1 MKTLKIEVME
11 DAINPRSPM
20 DGDCNIGTI
29 AYKHSRY
36 VLGEEEI
43 YDPIDYLRELY
54 GIAADMPY
62 TDKTLE
68 ILQNKANK
76 YGFVLLPVYLYDH
89 SGLSISTTPFSC
101 RWDSGQVG
109 FIYTDL
115 KTVNEKNGLNWKRWS
130 AKRRKQV
137 EEWLK
142 AELQTFDYYMTGQV
156 YGFIVE
162 EDGEEIDSCWGF
174 YGPDPRTNGIA
185 DYVDKE
191 LLDEYLKTHML

>member
-1 MKTLKIEVME
+1 MKTLKIEEMD

-20 DGDCNIGTI
+20 YGDGNIGTI

-43 YDPIDYLRELY
+43 DDPIDFLKELY
-54 GIAADMPY
+54 GIEGNLPY
-62 TDKTLE
+62 TNEVLE
-68 ILQNKANK
+68 YLQEKANK

-89 SGLSISTTPFSC
+89 SGTSISTTPFSDS
-101 RWDSGQVG
+101 WDSGQVG

-115 KTVNEKNGLNWKRWS
+115 KTLNEKNGLNWKRWS

-142 AELQTFDYYMTGQV
+142 AELQTFDYYMKGQV
-156 YGFIVE
+156 CGFIVE
-162 EDGEEIDSCWGF
+162 ENGEEIDSCWGF

-185 DYVDKE
+185 DHVDKE
-191 LLDEYLKTHML
+191 LLDEYLKTHSL

>member
-1 MKTLKIEVME
+1 MKTLKIEQMQ

-20 DGDCNIGTI
+20 YGDGNIGII

-36 VLGEEEI
+36 VLGEELI
-43 YDPIDYLRELY
+43 DNPIDFLKELY
-54 GIAADMPY
+54 GIEADMPY
-62 TDKTLE
+62 TTATLKTLE
-68 ILQNKANK
+68 KKANK

-89 SGLSISTTPFSC
+89 SVTSISTTPFSDS
-101 RWDSGQVG
+101 WDSGQVG

-115 KTVNEKNGLNWKRWS
+115 KTLNEKNSLNWKRWS

-142 AELQTFDYYMTGQV
+142 AEVQTFDYYMKGEV

-185 DYVDKE
+185 DHVDKE
-191 LLDEYLKTHML
+191 LLDEYLKTHSL